1 MNAAL
6 LLTAEQQHLTRL
18 GDRLWLAGG
27 LLAVLALGYL
37 LIWRGWRNRG
47 RRQNDVP
54 ALHEV
59 PEAVAR
65 GAVRARGEGTYVV
78 TTTAGDWLD
87 RIVAHGLG
95 TRSLAHMIVSEAG
108 VLFARVGAPDVFV
121 PLAALRGARLE
132 RGMAGKFVEEGGLVV
147 VTWEHGT
154 RQLDT
159 GFRPRAAADR
169 DELLAAVQGLV
180 EVKS

>member
-1 MNAAL
+1 MLAA
-6 LLTAEQQHLTRL
+6 
-18 GDRLWLAGG
+18 
-27 LLAVLALGYL
+27 LALGYL
-37 LIWRGWRNRG
+37 LLWRGWRKRG
-47 RRQNDVP
+47 ARQSDVP
-54 ALHEV
+54 ALPQV

-87 RIVAHGLG
+87 RIVPHGLG
-95 TRSLAHMIVSEAG
+95 VRSLAHMIVSDAG

-121 PLAALRGARLE
+121 PTAALRGGRLE

-169 DELLAAVQGLV
+169 DALLAAVQGLV